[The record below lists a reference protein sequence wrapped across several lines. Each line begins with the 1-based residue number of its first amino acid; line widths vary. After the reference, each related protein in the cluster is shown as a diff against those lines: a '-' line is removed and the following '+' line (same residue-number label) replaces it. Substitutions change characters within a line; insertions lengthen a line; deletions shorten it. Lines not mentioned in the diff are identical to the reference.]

1 MDRKHH
7 KYLLQIN
14 QKLYLINKLKHYGLQ
29 KEELI
34 TAWTSILRPIAEYAV
49 PLWHSGLTE
58 FDSYKIEMLQ
68 KRVLATILG
77 TSYVDFRKHYKVED
91 KLVTYE
97 DAVQLIGLTT
107 LKHRRE
113 VLTNKFALDTA
124 RSQKHSDLLVK
135 NLNNYMATN
144 K

>member
-1 MDRKHH
+1 MIINESKCHSITFNFSGKNTPPQNLQLNGNVINPTDKI
-7 KYLLQIN
+7 KLLGVYLTSDLKWTENTTNICSKVN

-77 TSYVDFRKHYKVED
+77 TIY
-91 KLVTYE
+91 T
-97 DAVQLIGLTT
+97 LTI
-107 LKHRRE
+107 
-113 VLTNKFALDTA
+113 
-124 RSQKHSDLLVK
+124 K
-135 NLNNYMATN
+135 NIIR
-144 K
+144 